1 MVSSQNSCQ
10 SFCFSGCPMLFILQV
25 HFLNLAS
32 RGAVFLKAV
41 LKVLHVLRSLMP
53 AMTIWKVLYS
63 LPMSCDIWWF
73 DQSCSLFICAM
84 FSSFCKTRLLF
95 HNTGAWPEDGK
106 DAYFPDDSNG
116 AIFSCASFYTSGDR
130 VLLIPDAHIGLSD
143 RPVPDARVTKAIN
156 HSAVRLNVL
165 KYASLLRGD
174 KTCLDRGSLHDCKP
188 TCFMKY
194 SLLFSRFASLFF
206 FSYSHVFWTSV
217 LLSGYPDTIEDPPQ
231 SSGELFARMDRA
243 RNEWLGGLADCRHSW
258 VDWLSKKPCFC
269 DSRAVTVG
277 NFRKSENLTR
287 AHSNVCMILDEI
299 TRKNLAIIFPFLAS
313 LPPVQCDVVFL
324 RLEYDLSCNY
334 LQIASGVRPNILG
347 RTFLKTTHFWKLTIP
362 WLNSQH
368 WFRVTLL

>member
-1 MVSSQNSCQ
+1 MVLSSRVPPFTHQVTECCWSRMHTLA
-10 SFCFSGCPMLFILQV
+10 CPTVQFQMLESQ
-25 HFLNLAS
+25 
-32 RGAVFLKAV
+32 
-41 LKVLHVLRSLMP
+41 
-53 AMTIWKVLYS
+53 
-63 LPMSCDIWWF
+63 
-73 DQSCSLFICAM
+73 
-84 FSSFCKTRLLF
+84 RLLII
-95 HNTGAWPEDGK
+95 AQ
-106 DAYFPDDSNG
+106 
-116 AIFSCASFYTSGDR
+116 
-130 VLLIPDAHIGLSD
+130 
-143 RPVPDARVTKAIN
+143 
-156 HSAVRLNVL
+156 
-165 KYASLLRGD
+165 
-174 KTCLDRGSLHDCKP
+174 
-188 TCFMKY
+188 
-194 SLLFSRFASLFF
+194 FASMSWNTLRFWEETRHVWTVVPCMIVSQRVSWSIHCCFQGLLLCF

-258 VDWLSKKPCFC
+258 VDWLSKKQCFC

-324 RLEYDLSCNY
+324 RLEYDVSCNY
-334 LQIASGVRPNILG
+334 LQIASGIRPNILG